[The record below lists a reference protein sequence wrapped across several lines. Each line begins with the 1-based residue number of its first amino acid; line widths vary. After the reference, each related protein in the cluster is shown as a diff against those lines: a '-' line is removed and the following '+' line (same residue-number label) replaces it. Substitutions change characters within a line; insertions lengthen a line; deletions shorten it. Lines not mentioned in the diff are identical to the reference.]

1 MPFWLNLTSPDE
13 VFRLFFGRDRIHGQ
27 RVFHEED
34 EVYMALL
41 PAQNTSVHAGK
52 NTVVR
57 VQTPEEF
64 ALWTKISNDILAG
77 GLPDIHPVFHYPL
90 CREGQMKCYI
100 LYADNE
106 PVAVCA
112 IADHHG
118 IASLEF
124 VAVLPGMR
132 RKGYAKAVCKKA
144 IDDAFADGAKIVTVR
159 AINPAVSL
167 LYQSLGFTAYN
178 HAI

>member
-1 MPFWLNLTSPDE
+1 MPFWLNLSSPDE

-34 EVYMALL
+34 EVYMARLS
-41 PAQNTSVHAGK
+41 AQNTSVHAGK

-106 PVAVCA
+106 PFAPLRTITA
-112 IADHHG
+112 LLPL
-118 IASLEF
+118 SLSPSCPECGER
-124 VAVLPGMR
+124 GMQ
-132 RKGYAKAVCKKA
+132 KPYAKKPSMTRLQTEPK
-144 IDDAFADGAKIVTVR
+144 
-159 AINPAVSL
+159 SL
-167 LYQSLGFTAYN
+167 RYAQSTPQ
-178 HAI
+178 